1 MRDVN
6 QTLWK
11 NTVAAFKRQF
21 TQLDKLIAEAKQTA
35 KDIVDPSKK
44 IDGKAAKK
52 LVEPIQRKLGLLNK
66 YVDSL
71 HSILPNAAVTDD
83 DGIYSVE
90 KLNTVLEGC
99 LDQAKTGNEE
109 LTAFLEAIEEWEL
122 HQKKDPKD
130 IKRGVTGGAMG
141 ETKPPEIK
149 GVATSLKPEELT
161 SSIAAHDML
170 LWVEQWNEY
179 KENSAFSRQGENSI
193 IAYLKTCV
201 SRDILNAID
210 YKTLKTEKEMLVAIQ
225 AYLDTKVHPK
235 VIRQLEIWRA
245 KQGNGSSVAE
255 SMRRQVCQFYDTNME
270 KNEDEDWLKLLL
282 YMTCQDKELLSK
294 ILARARTL
302 KTAHDVIDYV
312 EA

>member
-1 MRDVN
+1 MSDLDTMSGVDEMRDVN

-90 KLNTVLEGC
+90 KLNNVLEGC

-109 LTAFLEAIEEWEL
+109 LMGFLEAIEE
-122 HQKKDPKD
+122 
-130 IKRGVTGGAMG
+130 
-141 ETKPPEIK
+141 
-149 GVATSLKPEELT
+149 
-161 SSIAAHDML
+161 
-170 LWVEQWNEY
+170 
-179 KENSAFSRQGENSI
+179 
-193 IAYLKTCV
+193 
-201 SRDILNAID
+201 
-210 YKTLKTEKEMLVAIQ
+210 
-225 AYLDTKVHPK
+225 
-235 VIRQLEIWRA
+235 
-245 KQGNGSSVAE
+245 
-255 SMRRQVCQFYDTNME
+255 
-270 KNEDEDWLKLLL
+270 
-282 YMTCQDKELLSK
+282 
-294 ILARARTL
+294 
-302 KTAHDVIDYV
+302 
-312 EA
+312 